1 VRGLNKKSKRL
12 RISNLLRDWKVY
24 IICLQETKVHGVSRS
39 FCAAYGVVVM
49 WTGVVWTR
57 VGP

>member
-1 VRGLNKKSKRL
+1 
-12 RISNLLRDWKVY
+12 VY